1 MQGYPQAT
9 NFNRPIS
16 QFNENPDATL
26 IHNNLMSTPLTDAG
40 SPHDQLMDE
49 LTMGMENLNS
59 TGNEKRLRAGSKKKA

>member
-1 MQGYPQAT
+1 MQGYPQST

-16 QFNENPDATL
+16 QFDENPDATL
-26 IHNNLMSTPLTDAG
+26 LQNNLMSTPLTDAG

-59 TGNEKRLRAGSKKKA
+59 NG